1 MSLHQ
6 QRDHFVQHDLWTVAE
21 GPDASFERTKRSATP
36 REFKQR
42 VSCKKDPMLTLSK
55 TEAPCAP
62 TAVVSACRDVRAYAG
77 QDVRGAAPVA
87 FERWPE
93 LRAAAPR
100 ACAYVFISNLPHL
113 AQAYGQDFA
122 SAASL
127 EVQRRLCAH
136 FITSAAHDMA
146 RLRDDCFLLWAND
159 AFVCGASNIRELPQA
174 VRSASQP
181 IETLL
186 AVLGAEPVRAMG
198 IVALVQLHVDWIEM
212 RAPGQLGT
220 SEIELALWTAQP
232 FPDSRESRADG
243 WCQRYRAD
251 MDVALR
257 VSEALRTEALSF
269 AWQPVVHAGSN
280 HGTLYHAGRVRLPA
294 SRSEPA
300 LLAQEVFLPCLQRL
314 GLARAFDRIAV
325 RQALAALRRQP
336 AMHIG
341 VGICAQSV
349 RLDHWWASLCA
360 ALDEE
365 PSLASRL
372 VIEIVG
378 SATLTEHEAARDFCV
393 QMQLRGCRIGLR
405 DIGGGND
412 NLAALQSCGPDIV
425 KLDASLL
432 RRARGGAFGVECLR
446 GMISLCTHV
455 ATQVVVDGIEREE
468 DMHIASRVGAQWL
481 QGYGV
486 RATEAAGARATAD
499 ADAHDGSSGATSGA
513 ACVDPLAGCL

>member
-1 MSLHQ
+1 M
-6 QRDHFVQHDLWTVAE
+6 VALS
-21 GPDASFERTKRSATP
+21 PHTP
-36 REFKQR
+36 W
-42 VSCKKDPMLTLSK
+42 
-55 TEAPCAP
+55 A
-62 TAVVSACRDVRAYAG
+62 
-77 QDVRGAAPVA
+77 
-87 FERWPE
+87 
-93 LRAAAPR
+93 LRAAAGSRAQGEHAERSPRAAQPVAPGIASALRTVPNAMPHTLPPR

-136 FITSAAHDMA
+136 FLRTAATDMA

-159 AFVCGASNIRELPQA
+159 AFVCGARDIRELPHD
-174 VRSASQP
+174 VRSMSRP

-186 AVLGAEPVRAMG
+186 AVLGAEPVRAKGM
-198 IVALVQLHVDWIEM
+198 VAMVQLHADWIEV

-220 SEIELALWTAQP
+220 SEIELVLWTAQP
-232 FPDSRESRADG
+232 FPDSRENRADG

-251 MDVALR
+251 MDVAVR

-269 AWQPVVHAGSN
+269 AWQPVVHTGASAGSN
-280 HGTLYHAGRVRLPA
+280 AGGSPGTLYHAGRVRLAP

-314 GLARAFDRIAV
+314 GLARAFDRIAM
-325 RQALAALRRQP
+325 RQALAELRRQP
-336 AMHIG
+336 DANGRGAVG
-341 VGICAQSV
+341 VAICAQSV
-349 RLDHWWASLCA
+349 KLDHWWASLCA

-365 PSLASRL
+365 PELASLL
-372 VIEIVG
+372 VIEITG
-378 SATLTEHEAARDFCV
+378 SAMLDDLEAARDFCV
-393 QMQLRGCRIGLR
+393 QMQLRGCRVAVR

-432 RRARGGAFGVECLR
+432 RRARDGAFGVECLR
-446 GMISLCTHV
+446 GMLSLCAHV
-455 ATQVVVDGIEREE
+455 AAQVVVDGIEREE
-468 DMHIASRVGAQWL
+468 DMHIASHVGARWL

-486 RATEAAGARATAD
+486 RGADPAVVAVAAPAA
-499 ADAHDGSSGATSGA
+499 AH
-513 ACVDPLAGCL
+513 PLAGCL

>member
-1 MSLHQ
+1 MVALSLQ
-6 QRDHFVQHDLWTVAE
+6 
-21 GPDASFERTKRSATP
+21 TP
-36 REFKQR
+36 W
-42 VSCKKDPMLTLSK
+42 
-55 TEAPCAP
+55 A
-62 TAVVSACRDVRAYAG
+62 
-77 QDVRGAAPVA
+77 
-87 FERWPE
+87 
-93 LRAAAPR
+93 LRAATGGRTSEDHADHAGQAGQAGHADHAERRPRSAPPVVPRR

-136 FITSAAHDMA
+136 FLTSAANDMA

-159 AFVCGASNIRELPQA
+159 AFVCGARDIRELPRA
-174 VRSASQP
+174 VRSVSRP

-186 AVLGAEPVRAMG
+186 AVIGADPVRAKGM
-198 IVALVQLHVDWIEM
+198 VALVQLHADWIEV
-212 RAPGQLGT
+212 RSPGQLGT

-232 FPDSRESRADG
+232 FPDPRESRADG

-251 MDVALR
+251 MDVAVR

-269 AWQPVVHAGSN
+269 AWQPVVQAGGSP
-280 HGTLYHAGRVRLPA
+280 GAGYHAGRVRLAP

-314 GLARAFDRIAV
+314 GLARAFDRIAM
-325 RQALAALRRQP
+325 RQALAELRQQG
-336 AMHIG
+336 AAHIG
-341 VGICAQSV
+341 VGICAQST

-365 PSLASRL
+365 PALASRL
-372 VIEIVG
+372 VIEIIG
-378 SATLTEHEAARDFCV
+378 SATLADLEAARDFCV
-393 QMQLRGCRIGLR
+393 QMQLRGCRIALR

-432 RRARGGAFGVECLR
+432 RGARGGAFGVECLR
-446 GMISLCTHV
+446 GMISLCAHF
-455 ATQVVVDGIEREE
+455 AAQVVVDGIEREE
-468 DMHIASRVGAQWL
+468 DMHIAAHVGAQWL

-486 RATEAAGARATAD
+486 RGTDAGATPTSSCPPAGTA
-499 ADAHDGSSGATSGA
+499 AVHS
-513 ACVDPLAGCL
+513 LAGCL